1 MDNDL
6 DLFELA
12 NLYPTTTGLPMTV
25 WVSPRGN
32 AQHGPRVKVC
42 MAHGNRMNIS
52 NTAVVGIDPAPWLIE
67 GSLTTP
73 DRLAVFDWIRLN
85 HDALLDYWDGNSDTA
100 QLVGR
105 LTRV

>member
-1 MDNDL
+1 MDDAL

-25 WVSPRGN
+25 WVSPQGN

-42 MAHGNRMNIS
+42 MAHGNRMDIS
-52 NTAVVGIDPAPWLIE
+52 NTAVVGISHPPRLIA

-73 DRLAVFDWIRLN
+73 DMRAVFDWIEAN
-85 HDALLDYWDGNSDTA
+85 MAALIDYWDGNIDTA
-100 QLVGR
+100 QLIGR
-105 LTRV
+105 LVRV